1 MVLCKKTIMNIQV
14 TFKKIF
20 TDREYSKIVIV
31 LVLSS
36 LLVAVQS
43 FGFVHSHAH
52 TLLIGIGHMFFHAGY
67 FLSFLIVTLIKRGDI
82 AIKTKNV
89 DKKIYW
95 TSLILV
101 ILFIGWRAYEF
112 FYHPFDDIEHVGI
125 VILRIVVGISL
136 ILIWIQTYI
145 LHESRDFTC
154 SIMCHGARGHLLID
168 TVALMVLFLLSFLG
182 GVGLR
187 FFDLFLFP
195 IIGISIIVLII
206 TKPIKDWVQLF
217 IKKRKNNHE

>member
-1 MVLCKKTIMNIQV
+1 MKTIIN
-14 TFKKIF
+14 KIIN
-20 TDREYSKIVIV
+20 DQEYIKIATL

-43 FGFVHSHAH
+43 FGFIHSHAH
-52 TLLIGIGHMFFHAGY
+52 TLLVGIGHMFFHAGY

-82 AIKTKNV
+82 VIKTKNI

-112 FYHPFDDIEHVGI
+112 FAHPFTDIEHVNI
-125 VILRIVVGISL
+125 IILRIVVGISL
-136 ILIWIQTYI
+136 VLIWIQTYI

-154 SIMCHGARGHLLID
+154 SIMCHGAKGHLLID
-168 TVALMVLFLLSFLG
+168 VVALVILFIFSFFG
-182 GVGLR
+182 SIGLR
-187 FFDLFLFP
+187 SFDLFLFP
-195 IIGISIIVLII
+195 IIGISIIILILA
-206 TKPIKDWVQLF
+206 KPIVDF
-217 IKKRKNNHE
+217 FKKRFKKIENEE